1 MDTSAYKIALEALYT
16 DIVSELSDI
25 AVHNPVTDDWEVKT
39 PENNEA
45 DASLQ
50 ADVAEEADER
60 IAELNALET
69 RYRSITR
76 ALAKIANGSY
86 GICEI
91 SGEPIETARL
101 AVNPEA
107 RTCMTHMD
115 QESELP
121 M

>member
-1 MDTSAYKIALEALYT
+1 MDTSAYKTALNILLT
-16 DIVSELSDI
+16 DIVNELNEI
-25 AVHNPVTDDWEVKT
+25 AVHNSVTDDWEVKT

-45 DASLQ
+45 DESLQ
-50 ADVAEEADER
+50 ADAAEEADGR
-60 IAELNALET
+60 IAELDALET

-76 ALAKIANGSY
+76 ALAKIASGTY
-86 GICEI
+86 GTCEI

-101 AVNPEA
+101 AANPEA
-107 RTCMTHMD
+107 RTCIAHMD